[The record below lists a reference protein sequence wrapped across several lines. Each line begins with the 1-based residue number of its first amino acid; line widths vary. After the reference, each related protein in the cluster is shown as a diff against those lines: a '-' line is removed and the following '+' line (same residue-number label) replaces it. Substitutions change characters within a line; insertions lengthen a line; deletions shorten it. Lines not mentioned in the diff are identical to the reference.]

1 MHRGECGSAR
11 PPITRL
17 DTSTSLEGRSARA
30 DNSAASTFSSRP
42 GASSLEW
49 AQPERAGIFCDPIT
63 ASAPFERV
71 DLVAVGRPRLGGK
84 EPSNDNYRLRFSH
97 ALSADRDDGY
107 RDR

>member
-1 MHRGECGSAR
+1 MFGH
-11 PPITRL
+11 T
-17 DTSTSLEGRSARA
+17 
-30 DNSAASTFSSRP
+30 
-42 GASSLEW
+42 GASLKISIKTWLPGTTALILLFCSANSL
-49 AQPERAGIFCDPIT
+49 AQQDVGEVAFANSDPIT